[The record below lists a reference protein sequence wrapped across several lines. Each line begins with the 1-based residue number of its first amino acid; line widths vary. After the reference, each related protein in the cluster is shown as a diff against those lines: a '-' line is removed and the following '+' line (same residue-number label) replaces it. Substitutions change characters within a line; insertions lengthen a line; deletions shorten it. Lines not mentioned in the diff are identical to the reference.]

1 MAKPIALIVEDD
13 TDVAY
18 LFGLA
23 LQKEGFKVL
32 VTYTGSQALAQLK
45 SIVPTLVILDLALPE
60 VSGADVL
67 ENIRSDL
74 RLSKTFVILATA
86 YAHLAQTVKD
96 KSDLVLMKPVSSA
109 QLRGLSKRLVTKV
122 H

>member
-1 MAKPIALIVEDD
+1 MDKPIALIVEDD

-23 LQKEGFKVL
+23 LQKEGFEVQ
-32 VTYTGSQALAQLK
+32 VTYTGSQALALLR
-45 SIVPTLVILDLALPE
+45 SIVPSLVILDLALPE
-60 VSGADVL
+60 ISGADVL

-74 RLSKTFVILATA
+74 RLSETFVILATA
-86 YAHLAQTVKD
+86 YAHLAQAVKD
-96 KSDLVLMKPVSSA
+96 KSDLVLMKPVSST
-109 QLRGLSKRLVTKV
+109 QLRDLSRRLVTAA

>member
-1 MAKPIALIVEDD
+1 MDKPIALIVEDD

-18 LFGLA
+18 IFGLT
-23 LQKEGFKVL
+23 LQKAGFEVQ
-32 VTYTGSQALAQLK
+32 VTYTGGQALALLK
-45 SIVPTLVILDLALPE
+45 SIVPTLVVLDLALPE

-96 KSDLVLMKPVSSA
+96 RSDLVLMKPVSCM
-109 QLRGLSKRLVTKV
+109 QLRDLSQRLVAAV

>member
-1 MAKPIALIVEDD
+1 MDKPIALIVEDD

-18 LFGLA
+18 IFGLA
-23 LQKEGFKVL
+23 LQKEGFEVQ
-32 VTYTGSQALAQLK
+32 VTYTGSQALALLK

-74 RLSKTFVILATA
+74 RLSKTLVILATA
-86 YAHLAQTVKD
+86 YAHLAQAVKD
-96 KSDLVLMKPVSSA
+96 KSDLVLMKPISSA
-109 QLRGLSKRLVTKV
+109 QLRGLSKRLVATV